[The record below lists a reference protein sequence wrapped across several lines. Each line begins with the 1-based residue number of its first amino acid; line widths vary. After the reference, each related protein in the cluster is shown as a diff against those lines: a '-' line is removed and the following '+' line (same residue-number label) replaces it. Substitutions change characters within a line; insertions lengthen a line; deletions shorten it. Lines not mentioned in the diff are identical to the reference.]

1 VHTAEGAALFR
12 PTLAAP
18 AACWGV
24 WGPTKEIYPE
34 PLLSMQTKFYAE
46 LLSDSECRNPMKI
59 LLDAAPK
66 HETFFSS
73 AQTCFEKSQQTY
85 FKDHCSSRKMKRRAS
100 NGAAKLKGEFGAI
113 IKTKVIENT
122 LKDEQDHFFQN
133 CRRAFIMIDR
143 FPENET
149 RFKARVVG

>member
-1 VHTAEGAALFR
+1 
-12 PTLAAP
+12 
-18 AACWGV
+18 
-24 WGPTKEIYPE
+24 
-34 PLLSMQTKFYAE
+34 
-46 LLSDSECRNPMKI
+46 